1 MPIYEYV
8 CRECG
13 HEFELF
19 VRSVAE
25 AERRLCPHCQSRQIA
40 KRFSTF
46 ASRSGGGGSGAPAAG
61 PSCSGPV

>member
-8 CRECG
+8 CRACG

-19 VRSVAE
+19 VRTMAE
-25 AERRLCPHCQSRQIA
+25 AAPGLCPRCRSQEIA

-46 ASRSGGGGSGAPAAG
+46 ASKSGGPGSGVSAAG
-61 PSCSGPV
+61 SSCSGPV